1 MELVYC
7 GRLPFARVNTL
18 YLDQYKS
25 LDVTWYK
32 GKFIGVTE
40 RIPMNMQLTTAD
52 SMLPLASKFL
62 QLWVEVSSKEN
73 YGIYSSFLLRLLYI
87 QQCHTS

>member
-32 GKFIGVTE
+32 GKF
-40 RIPMNMQLTTAD
+40 TTAF
-52 SMLPLASKFL
+52 ASKFL
-62 QLWVEVSSKEN
+62 QPWVEVSSTEN

-87 QQCHTS
+87 QQCIRNSRGLQLIVLN